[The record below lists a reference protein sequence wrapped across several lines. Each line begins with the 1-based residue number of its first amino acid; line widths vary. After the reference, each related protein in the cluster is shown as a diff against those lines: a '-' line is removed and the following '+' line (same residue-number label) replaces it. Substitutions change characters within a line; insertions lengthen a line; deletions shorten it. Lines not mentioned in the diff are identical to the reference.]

1 MQNMGFGPDGG
12 FWEIIVFLII
22 ICVIFRFVYLL
33 TQPFECCYRKIA
45 AMNSNRDGGVITE
58 IVSINDLHH
67 QNGVIPEIVSINDL
81 HHENGVIPEIVS
93 INDLHDQNNDILETT
108 ATIIN
113 VPIVNYENK
122 NEIISS
128 DLPIADIV

>member
-1 MQNMGFGPDGG
+1 MICIQIYQFFTIQFNQKIDEYFDSLQNNEKQKIQKMFLGPDTNV
-12 FWEIIVFLII
+12 WEIITCLIL
-22 ICVIFRFVYLL
+22 ICIIFRFVYLL

-45 AMNSNRDGGVITE
+45 AMNSNQNEVTRET
-58 IVSINDLHH
+58 VSINDLHNENH
-67 QNGVIPEIVSINDL
+67 GVA
-81 HHENGVIPEIVS
+81 
-93 INDLHDQNNDILETT
+93 ETT

-113 VPIVNYENK
+113 VPIINYENK

>member
-1 MQNMGFGPDGG
+1 MQNMFLGPEGG
-12 FWEIIVFLII
+12 VWKIITGLLL

-45 AMNSNRDGGVITE
+45 VMNSNENEVTTE
-58 IVSINDLHH
+58 TVSINDLH
-67 QNGVIPEIVSINDL
+67 NEN
-81 HHENGVIPEIVS
+81 HEAV
-93 INDLHDQNNDILETT
+93 ETT

-113 VPIVNYENK
+113 VPIINYENK

-128 DLPIADIV
+128 SLPIADIV

>member
-1 MQNMGFGPDGG
+1 MNISIDYKNNEKRKMQNIVFGPDGS
-12 FWEIIVFLII
+12 FWGIITCLIL
-22 ICVIFRFVYLL
+22 ICVIFRFMYLL

-45 AMNSNRDGGVITE
+45 AMNSNQNEVTTE
-58 IVSINDLHH
+58 TVSINDLH
-67 QNGVIPEIVSINDL
+67 NEN
-81 HHENGVIPEIVS
+81 HEAT
-93 INDLHDQNNDILETT
+93 ETT

-113 VPIVNYENK
+113 VPIINYENK